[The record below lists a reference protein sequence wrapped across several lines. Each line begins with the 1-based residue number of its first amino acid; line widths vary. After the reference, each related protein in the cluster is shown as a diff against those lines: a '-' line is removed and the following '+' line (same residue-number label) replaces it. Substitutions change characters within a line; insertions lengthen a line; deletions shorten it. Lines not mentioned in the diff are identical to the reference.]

1 MLTSLIVASQES
13 GIAARAVPSQSVR
26 SQIQETEIGKLKRW
40 MKVVGVLYIINGM
53 ALGISFVVPAVGE
66 ASIGARVPGAELS
79 GPMYEFALD
88 TWLMF
93 GFEMLV
99 VGAALLW
106 ASRDAWTNRV
116 LAWTVIA
123 LEAVRGVVDDLIW
136 IARGYTT
143 VVYIGWIVFH
153 IGVIATGASALR
165 SADVRAEVP
174 A

>member
-1 MLTSLIVASQES
+1 
-13 GIAARAVPSQSVR
+13 
-26 SQIQETEIGKLKRW
+26 
-40 MKVVGVLYIINGM
+40 MKVVGALYIINGM
-53 ALGISFVVPAVGE
+53 VLGISFLVPAAAE
-66 ASIGARVPGAELS
+66 TSIGARVPDAQLS

-106 ASRDAWTNRV
+106 ASRDAWANRI

-123 LEAVRGVVDDLIW
+123 LEAVRGIVDDLIW
-136 IARGYTT
+136 IASGYPAAA
-143 VVYIGWIVFH
+143 YIGWIVFH
-153 IGVIATGASALR
+153 AAVITTGVSAMR
-165 SADVRAEVP
+165 SAHVRADVP